1 MDAVMAKLSECL
13 SAVSLVEKTENKMV
27 TKSEM
32 MLEVS
37 GKPK

>member
-1 MDAVMAKLSECL
+1 MDEMTEGMMGYLLGA
-13 SAVSLVEKTENKMV
+13 SLVEKTENKMV

-37 GKPK
+37 DTPK